1 MTVSITVELYLSLI
15 TVLVFFNKLIIL
27 LKIHLQKLS
36 ISQALF
42 KELNHKKLYSYLQTK
57 LVLKFLNTNKI

>member
-27 LKIHLQKLS
+27 LKIHLKKLS